1 MKQIVCVCI
10 CFYVDAFVCVFLFS
24 SFTHSFIHKYV
35 CMEMRMGI
43 CESIN
48 VFIFSSDFLYRKG

>member
-1 MKQIVCVCI
+1 M
-10 CFYVDAFVCVFLFS
+10 YVFVLYVGAFVYLFFFFS